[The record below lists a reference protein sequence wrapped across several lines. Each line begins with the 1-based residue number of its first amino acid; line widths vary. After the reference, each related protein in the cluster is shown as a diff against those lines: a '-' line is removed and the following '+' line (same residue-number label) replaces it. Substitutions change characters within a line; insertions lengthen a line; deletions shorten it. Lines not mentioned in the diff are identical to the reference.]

1 MKNWMKAAIGLI
13 QMESELGDVPANLR
27 KAVSLIGRAAEKGA
41 QIICLPELFATGY
54 NQGILQERNT
64 LLGSGFYQEIVRT
77 MSQAAKE
84 NHVYLI
90 APFARQGNLKGVLWN
105 SASLFDEDGE
115 LLGAYDKFQLCG
127 LEKCNFRSG
136 SEIHVFNT
144 RFGKIGVMICYDAGF
159 PEICRSLCLKGA
171 QIVFVPAAWRKQD
184 SYMWDLNLSQ
194 RALEN
199 TLFVAGVNRVG
210 MEGKIHLFGKSKICR
225 PNGKILKELEEDR
238 EDILVETIDLQD
250 VLKARA
256 EIPYLRDRKQTCFY
270 DLECSEEKE

>member
-1 MKNWMKAAIGLI
+1 
-13 QMESELGDVPANLR
+13 MESKLGDVPANLS
-27 KAVSLIGRAAEKGA
+27 KAVSLISRAAEKGA

-54 NQGILQERNT
+54 NPEILQEKST
-64 LLGSGFYQEIVRT
+64 LLGSDFYREIVQT
-77 MSQAAKE
+77 MSQTAKA

-90 APFARQGNLKGVLWN
+90 APFARQSNLKGVLWN
-105 SASLFDEDGE
+105 AASLFDENGK

-127 LEKCNFRSG
+127 LEKCHFRSG
-136 SEIHVFNT
+136 GGIDVFNT
-144 RFGKIGVMICYDAGF
+144 KFGKIGIMICYDAGF

-199 TLFVAGVNRVG
+199 TLFVAGVNHVG
-210 MEGKIHLFGKSKICR
+210 TEGELHLFGKSKICG
-225 PNGKILKELEEDR
+225 PNGKILKELEEDH